1 MKIAAIPIL
10 LILLLALPIACDALN
25 PAPTATPIPP
35 PTIAPATAPNPE
47 PASTVTPAPTHTP
60 QPAPTATPVPT
71 ATPAPTATPQP
82 TPTSRPTATPRPRPT
97 PTRRPTATPAPR
109 LESRTEIIVPAGETR
124 SYQVRVPADGYLYYS
139 FTSVEHLNES
149 EALDIDF
156 KIFGPLFD
164 YFQGNDITS
173 FAANQPVEKDH
184 FYRFGFDNTG
194 SLFAGKLVRLHYRW
208 SLTPLGNAPVIPG
221 YGQHAGTEL
230 CQQARQN
237 QVDGNYDL
245 MAEAITLAP
254 GLIAGEPTSWTYLT
268 VRLVTEIFSG
278 NEANTAGNAILAWG
292 CGTS

>member
-10 LILLLALPIACDALN
+10 LTLLLALPIACDALN

-35 PTIAPATAPNPE
+35 PTIEPATAPNPE
-47 PASTVTPAPTHTP
+47 PAATATPAPTHTP

-97 PTRRPTATPAPR
+97 PTRRPTATPAPQ

-149 EALDIDF
+149 EVLDIDF

-164 YFQGNDITS
+164 YFQRQRH
-173 FAANQPVEKDH
+173 NQ
-184 FYRFGFDNTG
+184 
-194 SLFAGKLVRLHYRW
+194 
-208 SLTPLGNAPVIPG
+208 
-221 YGQHAGTEL
+221 L
-230 CQQARQN
+230 CS
-237 QVDGNYDL
+237 
-245 MAEAITLAP
+245 
-254 GLIAGEPTSWTYLT
+254 EPTSRKRPLLPIW
-268 VRLVTEIFSG
+268 VRQHRLPVRRKARPAPLPLVADTTRQRARYPRIRPTRRNRAMPTSQAKPRRRELRSNGRG
-278 NEANTAGNAILAWG
+278 NHISAPLNRR
-292 CGTS
+292 